1 MAVMEILVEIAELT
15 AAVNQMVQASETYE
29 SAVNTA
35 KATAEEL
42 ASNWEGSA
50 RDAFVQH
57 QENAYNFYQKMLD
70 VIRQMIEVVKEAIN
84 KYQEMVDTVQSIVG

>member
-15 AAVNQMVQASETYE
+15 QAVNEMNQAAETYE
-29 SAVNTA
+29 EAVNSA

-42 ASNWEGSA
+42 ASNWEGDA
-50 RDAFVQH
+50 RDAFVAH
-57 QENAYNFYQKMLD
+57 QENAYDFYKKMLD
-70 VIRQMIEVVKEAIN
+70 VVREMIDIVKQAIQ